1 MPLKRIVKNTSKS
14 TSPKASS
21 SGKTPVSRTRRP
33 AAQTHDPTSEEA
45 LLALAPAY
53 AAGPDIPV
61 SVAER
66 ELTSLARLAHAHAAR
81 LARIGITSNQ
91 VALLARFARRLGALE
106 KAWQK
111 ARGAV
116 QLTSAQRRLRD
127 EAEALDAKLVAG
139 GRWGCRNDPAAQAEL
154 SRIAE
159 GSGLADTIQD
169 LRDLVD
175 FWSDHESALGV
186 TDITSKD
193 LNRAKALA
201 DALEDAAANEA
212 SDASA
217 AHALELRNRAF
228 WAADELAREIREG
241 GRYAFRDQPKIAAR
255 FVSRYRTS
263 LRRRSRE
270 KAKPIEPV
278 TTSAPSPELTAEA

>member
-1 MPLKRIVKNTSKS
+1 MPLKRTVKNTSKP
-14 TSPKASS
+14 TSKIRSS
-21 SGKTPVSRTRRP
+21 VKTPVSRTRRP
-33 AAQTHDPTSEEA
+33 AAQPHDPTSDEA
-45 LLALAPAY
+45 LLALAPTY
-53 AAGPDIPV
+53 AAAPDMPV
-61 SVAER
+61 SIAER
-66 ELTSLARLAHAHAAR
+66 ELTSLARLADAHAAR
-81 LARIGITSNQ
+81 LARIGITSDK

-111 ARGAV
+111 ARGAI

-169 LRDLVD
+169 LRDLVA

-186 TDITSKD
+186 TDITRKD
-193 LNRAKALA
+193 LERAKTLA
-201 DALEDAAANEA
+201 GTLEDAAANEA

-217 AHALELRNRAF
+217 AHALELRNRCF
-228 WAADELAREIREG
+228 WAADEVAKEIREG
-241 GRYAFRDQPKIAAR
+241 GRYAFRDQPKIAAK

-278 TTSAPSPELTAEA
+278 TAPASSPELTP

>member
-1 MPLKRIVKNTSKS
+1 MPPTRTVKNTPDS
-14 TSPKASS
+14 TSRKPRSS
-21 SGKTPVSRTRRP
+21 SGTPAAKTKRP
-33 AAQTHDPTSEEA
+33 AAKTHDPTTDEA
-45 LLALAPAY
+45 LLALDPGY
-53 AAGPDIPV
+53 ASPPDIPL

-66 ELTSLARLAHAHAAR
+66 ELASLSRLAGAEQARLAK
-81 LARIGITSNQ
+81 IGVTADK
-91 VALLARFARRLGALE
+91 VDLLARFARRLGAIE

-116 QLTSAQRRLRD
+116 KLTSAQRRLRD
-127 EAEALDAKLVAG
+127 EAEALDAKLLAG
-139 GRWGCRNDPAAQAEL
+139 GRWGCRNDDAAQAEL
-154 SRIAE
+154 SRIAD

-175 FWSDHESALGV
+175 FWADHEGALGV

-193 LNRAKALA
+193 LSRASALA

-217 AHALELRNRAF
+217 AQALELRNRAF

-241 GRYAFRDQPKIAAR
+241 GRYAFRDQPKLAAK
-255 FVSRYRTS
+255 FVSRYRAS
-263 LRRRSRE
+263 VKRRSHR
-270 KAKPIEPV
+270 KVTAAAPVAVPEP
-278 TTSAPSPELTAEA
+278 APDA

>member
-1 MPLKRIVKNTSKS
+1 MPLKRTVKNTSKP
-14 TSPKASS
+14 TSPKPSS
-21 SGKTPVSRTRRP
+21 SGKTPVSRTKRP
-33 AAQTHDPTSEEA
+33 AAQPHDPTSDEA
-45 LLALAPAY
+45 LLALNPTY

-81 LARIGITSNQ
+81 LARIGIDSDK

-127 EAEALDAKLVAG
+127 DAEALDAKLVAG

-154 SRIAE
+154 SRIAD

-186 TDITSKD
+186 TDITRKD
-193 LNRAKALA
+193 LERARALA

-228 WAADELAREIREG
+228 WAADKLAKEIREG
-241 GRYAFRDQPKIAAR
+241 GRYAFRDQPKLAAR
-255 FVSRYRTS
+255 FVSRHRAT
-263 LRRRSRE
+263 LNRRSRL
-270 KAKPIEPV
+270 KAKKAE
-278 TTSAPSPELTAEA
+278 TDALSEQTAGI

>member
-1 MPLKRIVKNTSKS
+1 MPQRRTVKNSSKPTSSKVQ
-14 TSPKASS
+14 SS
-21 SGKTPVSRTRRP
+21 SKTPAPRTKRLASP
-33 AAQTHDPTSEEA
+33 AHGPTSEEA
-45 LLALAPAY
+45 LLALDPIY
-53 AAGPDIPV
+53 ATGPDMPV

-66 ELTSLARLAHAHAAR
+66 ELTSLARLAQAQEAR
-81 LARIGITSNQ
+81 LSRIGITADKM
-91 VALLARFARRLGALE
+91 ALLARFARRLGALE

-116 QLTSAQRRLRD
+116 KLTSAQRRLRD

-139 GRWGCRNDPAAQAEL
+139 GRWGCRNDAAAQAEL

-159 GSGLADTIQD
+159 GSGLADIIQD

-175 FWSDHESALGV
+175 FWDEHEGALGV
-186 TDITSKD
+186 TDITRKD
-193 LNRAKALA
+193 LDRAKALA

-217 AHALELRNRAF
+217 AHALELRNRCF
-228 WAADELAREIREG
+228 WAADELAKEIREG

-255 FVSRYRTS
+255 FVSRHRTT
-263 LRRRSRE
+263 LNRRSRR
-270 KAKPIEPV
+270 KAKAAEPLA
-278 TTSAPSPELTAEA
+278 APEI

>member
-1 MPLKRIVKNTSKS
+1 MPLTRIVKSTPGPTS
-14 TSPKASS
+14 
-21 SGKTPVSRTRRP
+21 SRTRSSSKTPAPKQTKRP
-33 AAQTHDPTSEEA
+33 AAQAHDPASDEA
-45 LLALAPAY
+45 LLALGPTY
-53 AAGPDIPV
+53 AAAPDMPV

-66 ELTSLARLAHAHAAR
+66 ELTSLSRLAHAQQAR
-81 LARIGITSNQ
+81 FARIGITADK
-91 VALLARFARRLGALE
+91 VDLLARFARRLGALE

-116 QLTSAQRRLRD
+116 KLTAAQRKLRD

-139 GRWGCRNDPAAQAEL
+139 GRWGCRNDAAAQAEL
-154 SRIAE
+154 SRIAD

-186 TDITSKD
+186 TDVTRKD
-193 LNRAKALA
+193 LDRAIALA

-217 AHALELRNRAF
+217 AHALELRNRCF
-228 WAADELAREIREG
+228 WAADELAKDVREG

-255 FVSRYRTS
+255 FVSRHRAT
-263 LRRRSRE
+263 LNRRSRLKSK
-270 KAKPIEPV
+270 KAK
-278 TTSAPSPELTAEA
+278 ADALPEQAAVI

>member
-1 MPLKRIVKNTSKS
+1 MPLKRIVKNTSKP
-14 TSPKASS
+14 TSSKARSS
-21 SGKTPVSRTRRP
+21 SKAPVPRTKRP
-33 AAQTHDPTSEEA
+33 ASPAHDPTSEEA
-45 LLALAPAY
+45 LLALDPTY
-53 AAGPDIPV
+53 AAGPDMPT

-66 ELTSLARLAHAHAAR
+66 ELTSLARLAHAQEAR
-81 LARIGITSNQ
+81 LSRIGITPDK
-91 VALLARFARRLGALE
+91 VDLLARFARRLGALE
-106 KAWQK
+106 KAWQR

-116 QLTSAQRRLRD
+116 QLTSTQRRLRD

-139 GRWGCRNDPAAQAEL
+139 GRWGCRNDAAAQAEL
-154 SRIAE
+154 SRIAD

-186 TDITSKD
+186 TDITRKD
-193 LNRAKALA
+193 LDRARALA

-217 AHALELRNRAF
+217 AHALELRNRCF
-228 WAADELAREIREG
+228 WAADELAKEIREG

-255 FVSRYRTS
+255 FVSRHRTT
-263 LRRRSRE
+263 LNRRSRL
-270 KAKPIEPV
+270 KAKKAKVEAAPEQASPI
-278 TTSAPSPELTAEA
+278 

>member
-1 MPLKRIVKNTSKS
+1 MPLKRTVKKSSNPRSSKP
-14 TSPKASS
+14 TSS
-21 SGKTPVSRTRRP
+21 SKTPVSRTKRP
-33 AAQTHDPTSEEA
+33 AAHAHDPTTDEA
-45 LLALAPAY
+45 LLGLDPSY
-53 AAGPDIPV
+53 ASAPDIPL

-66 ELTSLARLAHAHAAR
+66 ELTSLARLAHAQQAR
-81 LARIGITSNQ
+81 LSRIGITADK
-91 VALLARFARRLGALE
+91 VDLLARFARRLGAIE
-106 KAWQK
+106 KAWQA

-116 QLTSAQRRLRD
+116 KLTAAQRKLRD

-139 GRWGCRNDPAAQAEL
+139 GRWGCRNDDAAQAEL

-175 FWSDHESALGV
+175 FWAVHEGALGV
-186 TDITSKD
+186 TDITRKE
-193 LNRAKALA
+193 LARAGALA

-228 WAADELAREIREG
+228 WAADELAKEIRDG
-241 GRYAFRDQPKIAAR
+241 GRYAFRDQPKLAAK
-255 FVSRYRTS
+255 FVSRYRAS

-270 KAKPIEPV
+270 NAKPIEPV
-278 TTSAPSPELTAEA
+278 TAPVSSPKPTAEA